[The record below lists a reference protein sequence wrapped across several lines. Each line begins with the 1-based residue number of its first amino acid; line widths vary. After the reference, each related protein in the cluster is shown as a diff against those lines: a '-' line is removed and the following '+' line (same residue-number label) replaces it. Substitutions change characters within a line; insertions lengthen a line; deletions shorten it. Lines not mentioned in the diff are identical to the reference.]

1 MEELT
6 LKVKIAV
13 LWIFMA
19 VGMSAAMLLFLMA
32 PGTIEEVI
40 AGEMGGMKISEGVL
54 FGFSLFWLVPLA
66 MAFFSVILK
75 RAANRVLN
83 IALGLFFA
91 VFYIVDIIVD
101 ASGHIS
107 RGEMFFTHL
116 VVGGVMV
123 IVAALIFFY
132 ALRWPKVTTGK

>member
-13 LWIFMA
+13 LWIFLA

-40 AGEMGGMKISEGVL
+40 AGKMQGMEISERVL
-54 FGFSLFWLVPLA
+54 FMFSLFWLVPLA

-75 RAANRVLN
+75 RASNRVLN

-91 VFYIVDIIVD
+91 VFYVVDM
-101 ASGHIS
+101 SGHLI
-107 RGEMFFTHL
+107 RGELLFTHL
-116 VVGGVMV
+116 VLCVV
-123 IVAALIFFY
+123 IAIAAALIFLY

>member
-13 LWIFMA
+13 LWIFLA
-19 VGMSAAMLLFLMA
+19 VGMSATMLLLLMA

-54 FGFSLFWLVPLA
+54 FMFSLFWLVPLA

-91 VFYIVDIIVD
+91 VFYIVDM
-101 ASGHIS
+101 SGHIS
-107 RGEMFFTHL
+107 RGELFFTHL
-116 VVGGVMV
+116 VVGGVGV
-123 IVAALIFFY
+123 IVAALIFLY

>member
-54 FGFSLFWLVPLA
+54 FMFSVLWLVPLA
-66 MAFFSVILK
+66 MAFASVTLK
-75 RAANRVLN
+75 RASSRVLN

-91 VFYIVDIIVD
+91 VFYVVDL
-101 ASGHIS
+101 SS
-107 RGEMFFTHL
+107 HL
-116 VVGGVMV
+116 IKGDQFLTNVVLSVVMV
-123 IVAALIFFY
+123 VVAVRIFLY
-132 ALRWPKVTTGK
+132 ALKWPRETGKK

>member
-13 LWIFMA
+13 LWIFLA
-19 VGMSAAMLLFLMA
+19 VGMSAAMLLLLMA

-40 AGEMGGMKISEGVL
+40 AGEMGGMEISEGVL
-54 FGFSLFWLVPLA
+54 FMFSLFWLVPLA
-66 MAFFSVILK
+66 MAFFSVTLK

-91 VFYIVDIIVD
+91 VFYIVDT
-101 ASGHIS
+101 SGHLI
-107 RGEMFFTHL
+107 RGELFFTHL
-116 VVGGVMV
+116 VICIIAV
-123 IVAALIFFY
+123 IVGILIFLY

>member
-1 MEELT
+1 MEEFT

-32 PGTIEEVI
+32 PGTIEDVI
-40 AGEMGGMKISEGVL
+40 AGEMGGMKISEAVL
-54 FGFSLFWLVPLA
+54 FMFSLFWLVPLA
-66 MAFFSVILK
+66 MAF
-75 RAANRVLN
+75 
-83 IALGLFFA
+83 
-91 VFYIVDIIVD
+91 YIVDI
-101 ASGHIS
+101 SGHIS